1 MANGLAS
8 MLTNGINPADP
19 KVGVMLNRVNEN
31 PNLLSQ
37 FGLTWEQLIAL
48 NGEVKRLKQPPMP
61 QGQPAPTVAAQLE
74 NEKQQLSQGL
84 PTAMPQGSQMYDPEV
99 YQQGVAAGATNGEPP
114 VVHMAAGDRVVAVGP
129 KGTVPPDDYAE
140 SPFERWWDTLR
151 EHGRAQFAEKK
162 EEVQKYLAIDK
173 ASPGFFESLTP
184 QQRYDRE
191 QEVVRLRGG
200 SPTAS
205 ARIPSS
211 MGEPDAAATGP
222 SSVSRAPVVAPPSN
236 RTRGV
241 GALPRA
247 PVVAPPVPLESAGLK
262 ALEKAAKQR
271 QQDIT
276 DAKVPD
282 LPTKM
287 DEMEKLYKSQGIGKA
302 AAAERAQL
310 DAKELAQKEARKSD
324 RWMNAAEALFKMA
337 ATKSPHFAQAAGE
350 AGAHLANLEGAS
362 NKAYRAGQDTTDAR
376 RAGIGS
382 AEEGIKERLI
392 GISMSEQERAKDRLE
407 KLRIAGLSAE
417 ERAAEMQFAREMT
430 KHEGDANREMQLRVA
445 RIQAAAASKNLNTSQ
460 SFVKDMTAAVATKN
474 PAEIQRVLTMY
485 ERMMKVEHPQHYNKP
500 VDPFVAG
507 LITGPGGSGPSAEQR
522 SLYEKYN
529 R

>member
-8 MLTNGINPADP
+8 MMTNGVDPTDP
-19 KVGVMLNRVNEN
+19 KVGVMLDRVNAN

-114 VVHMAAGDRVVAVGP
+114 VVHAAQGGVVAFGP
-129 KGTVPPDDYAE
+129 GGTVPPDDYAE
-140 SPFERWWDTLR
+140 SPFGRLWDVLQLR
-151 EHGRAQFAEKK
+151 VRDSVAENDEQTKN
-162 EEVQKYLAIDK
+162 YWAIKK

-191 QEVVRLRGG
+191 QEVLRLRRG
-200 SPTAS
+200 SPAAS

-211 MGEPDAAATGP
+211 VGEPDAAATGP
-222 SSVSRAPVVAPPSN
+222 SSVSRAPRAPPSN
-236 RTRGV
+236 HTRGV

-247 PVVAPPVPLESAGLK
+247 PVVAPPVPPESAGLK
-262 ALEKAAKQR
+262 ALAAAAKQR

-282 LPTKM
+282 LQTQM
-287 DEMEKLYKSQGIGKA
+287 DEIEKVYKSQGIGKA

-310 DAKELAQKEARKSD
+310 DAKELTRKKERKSD
-324 RWMNAAEALFKMA
+324 RWMNIAEVLFKMA

-350 AGAHLANLEGAS
+350 AGAGLANLEGAS

-376 RAGIGS
+376 RARIDSDQEGS
-382 AEEGIKERLI
+382 KEKLI
-392 GISMSEQERAKDRLE
+392 GISMSEQGRARDRLE
-407 KLRIAGLSAE
+407 KLRIAGLSNE
-417 ERAAEMQFAREMT
+417 ERGAEMQFAREMA